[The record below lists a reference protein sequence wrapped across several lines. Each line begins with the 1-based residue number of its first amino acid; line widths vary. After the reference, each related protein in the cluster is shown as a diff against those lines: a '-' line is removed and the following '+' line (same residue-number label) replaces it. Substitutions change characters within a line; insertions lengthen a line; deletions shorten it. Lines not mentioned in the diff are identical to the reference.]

1 MISCVSSSDMDP
13 REIYKNCLN
22 SFLEFLPAPSAML
35 LGIETAHLRI
45 WFVSPYFSASGNFE
59 VILYIFLTN
68 WIDFFHTSKSKW
80 VLNYYSLRVTSNTLL
95 VTHYSQFTTN
105 SLPVMR
111 YSSLIR
117 VVLRGLILWPMRTV
131 MKEWY
136 WRIRLG
142 QMVLKGVFHLQWW

>member
-1 MISCVSSSDMDP
+1 MISCVSNSDMDP

-22 SFLEFLPAPSAML
+22 SFFKFLPSPSAIFDGM
-35 LGIETAHLRI
+35 ETAHLRI

-68 WIDFFHTSKSKW
+68 WIDSFHTSKSKW

-111 YSSLIR
+111 YSSLFK
-117 VVLRGLILWPMRTV
+117 VVLRGLLIWMGKTSWNIMFQTTKQAV
-131 MKEWY
+131 W
-136 WRIRLG
+136 
-142 QMVLKGVFHLQWW
+142 HLYNC